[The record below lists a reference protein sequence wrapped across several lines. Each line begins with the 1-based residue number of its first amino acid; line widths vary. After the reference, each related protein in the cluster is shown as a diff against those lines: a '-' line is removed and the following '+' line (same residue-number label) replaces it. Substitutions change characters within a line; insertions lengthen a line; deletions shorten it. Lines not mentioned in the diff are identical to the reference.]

1 MGNMFVCLKQLF
13 TKEEAF
19 NKPGGICSKFT
30 RVQCFTKFCQMIYG
44 NLIYPNNLG

>member
-19 NKPGGICSKFT
+19 NKSDGICSKFT
-30 RVQCFTKFCQMIYG
+30 RVRFTKFCQMIHG
-44 NLIYPNNLG
+44 NLIDPNNLG